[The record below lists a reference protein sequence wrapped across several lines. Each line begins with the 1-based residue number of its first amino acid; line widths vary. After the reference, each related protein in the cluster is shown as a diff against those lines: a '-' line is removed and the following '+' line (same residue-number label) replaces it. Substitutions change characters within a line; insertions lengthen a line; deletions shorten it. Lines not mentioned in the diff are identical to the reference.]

1 MKKMKLIEVKE
12 LPARKRF
19 EYRSAT
25 KVAGEVLK
33 LVKLERYGSFESAKR
48 EAEKNNARY
57 PNRKL
62 FVVVDEFVNDVLVT
76 SEVWGE

>member
-1 MKKMKLIEVKE
+1 MKLLEVKE
-12 LPARKRF
+12 LPVKKRF

-25 KVAGEVLK
+25 KSAGEV
-33 LVKLERYGSFESAKR
+33 VKLERYRSFESAKR
-48 EAEKNNARY
+48 EVERNNARY